1 MIECQQHNT
10 IPITSPR
17 LLKLVLNTYTCAAW
31 EIWRLRLNF
40 FVVMVLSFL
49 GGIGYTSTLST
60 FHQYVTNPREED
72 LNGTDLQGVVSAC
85 IRDTLLYNSNSGN
98 KCELDTA

>member
-1 MIECQQHNT
+1 MI
-10 IPITSPR
+10 P
-17 LLKLVLNTYTCAAW
+17 VVW

-60 FHQYVTNPREED
+60 FHQYVINPREED
-72 LNGTDLQGVVSAC
+72 LNGTDLQGVVSLNRSDAV
-85 IRDTLLYNSNSGN
+85 SHN
-98 KCELDTA
+98 K

>member
-1 MIECQQHNT
+1 MINLPM
-10 IPITSPR
+10 IP
-17 LLKLVLNTYTCAAW
+17 VVW

-60 FHQYVTNPREED
+60 FHQYIINPREED
-72 LNGTDLQGVVSAC
+72 LNGTDLQGVVSLNRFDAV
-85 IRDTLLYNSNSGN
+85 SHN
-98 KCELDTA
+98 K

>member
-1 MIECQQHNT
+1 MI
-10 IPITSPR
+10 P
-17 LLKLVLNTYTCAAW
+17 VVW

-60 FHQYVTNPREED
+60 FHQYIINPREED
-72 LNGTDLQGVVSAC
+72 LNGTDLQGVVSLNRFDAV
-85 IRDTLLYNSNSGN
+85 SHN
-98 KCELDTA
+98 K

>member
-1 MIECQQHNT
+1 MI
-10 IPITSPR
+10 P
-17 LLKLVLNTYTCAAW
+17 VVW

-60 FHQYVTNPREED
+60 FHQYVINPREED
-72 LNGTDLQGVVSAC
+72 LNGTDLQGVVSLN
-85 IRDTLLYNSNSGN
+85 RSDVVSHN
-98 KCELDTA
+98 K